1 MHWAKI
7 HFFLRYVFV
16 IIGIT
21 AAIFLIWQATK
32 QVPTEGNWQ
41 TPLSRLSTAEFH
53 GDLVTVKNVR
63 NFQYKD
69 SEEEADLVPGY
80 YDKTYDLSKV
90 SKVWYVS
97 EPFKEMSVAAH
108 TFLSFEFSNGDYL
121 SISIEARK
129 VKGQKYRL
137 SLGLLRTYPLMYIAA
152 DERDALLVRA
162 NIRKDD
168 LYVYPVRTTPEKGRL
183 LLTDILQEMNRL
195 AEKPQW
201 YNTVTDNCTSRI
213 AWHVNRVTPN
223 RIPNTAWEAYV
234 TGYADAFALKHGLLD
249 TDLPLDEARKKYR
262 VTERSQEIGDLP
274 DYSKRIREW
283 D

>member
-1 MHWAKI
+1 VLRRI
-7 HFFLRYVFV
+7 PFFLLNSRMA
-16 IIGIT
+16 IISAFRSRHAKLRGKNID
-21 AAIFLIWQATK
+21 
-32 QVPTEGNWQ
+32 
-41 TPLSRLSTAEFH
+41 SRL
-53 GDLVTVKNVR
+53 
-63 NFQYKD
+63 
-69 SEEEADLVPGY
+69 
-80 YDKTYDLSKV
+80 
-90 SKVWYVS
+90 
-97 EPFKEMSVAAH
+97 
-108 TFLSFEFSNGDYL
+108 DYCEHIL
-121 SISIEARK
+121 
-129 VKGQKYRL
+129 
-137 SLGLLRTYPLMYIAA
+137 LMYIAA

-183 LLTDILQEMNRL
+183 LLADILQEMNRL
-195 AEKPQW
+195 AEQPQW

-249 TDLPLDEARKKYR
+249 TDLPLEEARKKYR